1 MRRCAKPAAAEP
13 ARRGSGHLRGDG
25 EMQDNSCLRCIL
37 IAEQIIAY
45 CMSALAGGTMF
56 YRWRIMDEE
65 DRRRMWP
72 LYGWYSGL
80 MTCGSCVGIATWWL
94 WMQRLIYTFK
104 YHVAPPST
112 AERLSLRALG
122 QRSRAAFSVTYA
134 IEFLCL
140 SVALLMVLD
149 RMASFV
155 TQRTGGP
162 YLLRWTIAGRI
173 VMGVVVVGNVIGLV
187 CSTIGAVY
195 WQRSSDH
202 QSEAAIYFAGNNTQ
216 EGARSAAQGVELLR
230 RAAKFTSLQ
239 AVFEAVVLQ
248 LILLA
253 FVGTGIESS
262 RRIRSALVGNRAS
275 VQATGQKVWLQVMG
289 TTVFIFVTFLLRS
302 VFSTMQ
308 AASYAGQGFRIDENR
323 CALQSLCDDE
333 CYNMYSHI
341 LYWMTYKPE
350 FQLTIVLI
358 SSPLS
363 LLVALWGMTPDITL
377 GIMQQYE
384 CCLKSRKHRN
394 QLGEN
399 LVP

>member
-1 MRRCAKPAAAEP
+1 M
-13 ARRGSGHLRGDG
+13 H
-25 EMQDNSCLRCIL
+25 DNSCLRCIL

-195 WQRSSDH
+195 WQRSSDY
-202 QSEAAIYFAGNNTQ
+202 QSEAAISFAGNNTQ

-302 VFSTMQ
+302 VSPPCRPPPTQGRAHASTKT
-308 AASYAGQGFRIDENR
+308 AALSNPCVITNATT
-323 CALQSLCDDE
+323 C
-333 CYNMYSHI
+333 I
-341 LYWMTYKPE
+341 LTYC
-350 FQLTIVLI
+350 I
-358 SSPLS
+358 
-363 LLVALWGMTPDITL
+363 G
-377 GIMQQYE
+377 
-384 CCLKSRKHRN
+384 
-394 QLGEN
+394 
-399 LVP
+399 